1 MSHKVLVVDDSG
13 VMRKIITV
21 ALNSCQ
27 VTDVLEAGDGKQAWK
42 IFQKHKFDLI
52 VSDWNMPNMTGIEL
66 LRTVRGSVLP
76 SISAGTTEAEKSRV
90 LEAIEAQVSDYL
102 VKPFERDDLRTKLEK
117 LIGLSA

>member
-27 VTDVLEAGDGKQAWK
+27 VTDVLEAGDGKQAWE

-52 VSDWNMPNMTGIEL
+52 VSDWKCRTMTGIEL
-66 LRTVRGSVLP
+66 LRTVRGSGSTIPFLLVTH
-76 SISAGTTEAEKSRV
+76 GSRKITR
-90 LEAIEAQVSDYL
+90 A
-102 VKPFERDDLRTKLEK
+102 
-117 LIGLSA
+117 